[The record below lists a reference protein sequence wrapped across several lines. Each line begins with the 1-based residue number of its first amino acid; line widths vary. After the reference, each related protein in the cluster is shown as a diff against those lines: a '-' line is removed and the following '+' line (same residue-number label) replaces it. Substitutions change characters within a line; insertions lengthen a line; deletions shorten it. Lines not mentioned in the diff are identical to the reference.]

1 MIEPERL
8 ERFLKRARDDRP
20 PAVVVGT
27 DVTGLS
33 VAQALVRHG
42 VPVIGVDER
51 RRGYLGYSSAFHFVQ
66 CPDFQ
71 GQGLIDLLEALAG
84 IVRQRAMLVLTM
96 DETVK
101 LVARSGLH
109 LRDLYHFDF
118 PESDVVDV
126 LMNKQRFTE
135 HALANDLPLPRTE
148 CCETVAQVQ
157 QASRKFDYPVIM
169 KPRLKNR
176 ESRMHAPR
184 KTFLCSTPEQ
194 LLADYAVL
202 SQWEAEVLVQEWIP
216 GGDDHVYFS
225 FHYFN
230 GDGEDVASFE
240 GRKLRQYIPDCG
252 VTASAVGVPEPQ
264 VTELSRRI
272 LRDVSCR
279 GFCSV
284 EYKRDPRTGRYYI
297 IEPTV
302 GRVDLQLGVAPANGV
317 DIVSRVYFSLIGETY
332 PVVERPVHDV
342 VWLRG
347 KADLQAARFYVRRG
361 DFTWTEY
368 LRSLSGRRR
377 FAVWGSPD
385 RGLVLGWIRVTAL
398 GAMKL
403 PFRAARK
410 VYRAARR
417 GITASG
423 PS

>member
-1 MIEPERL
+1 MVGQYL
-8 ERFLKRARDDRP
+8 
-20 PAVVVGT
+20 PAW
-27 DVTGLS
+27 GL
-33 VAQALVRHG
+33 
-42 VPVIGVDER
+42 
-51 RRGYLGYSSAFHFVQ
+51 
-66 CPDFQ
+66 
-71 GQGLIDLLEALAG
+71 
-84 IVRQRAMLVLTM
+84 
-96 DETVK
+96 
-101 LVARSGLH
+101 
-109 LRDLYHFDF
+109 
-118 PESDVVDV
+118 
-126 LMNKQRFTE
+126 
-135 HALANDLPLPRTE
+135 
-148 CCETVAQVQ
+148 
-157 QASRKFDYPVIM
+157 
-169 KPRLKNR
+169 
-176 ESRMHAPR
+176 
-184 KTFLCSTPEQ
+184 
-194 LLADYAVL
+194 
-202 SQWEAEVLVQEWIP
+202 
-216 GGDDHVYFS
+216 
-225 FHYFN
+225 
-230 GDGEDVASFE
+230 
-240 GRKLRQYIPDCG
+240 
-252 VTASAVGVPEPQ
+252 TASVVCVPGPP
-264 VTELSRRI
+264 VTERSRTV

-279 GFCSV
+279 GFLSG
-284 EYKRDPRTGRYYI
+284 EDKRGPRSGRCYI

-302 GRVDLQLGVAPANGV
+302 GRLDLRVGVAVANGV